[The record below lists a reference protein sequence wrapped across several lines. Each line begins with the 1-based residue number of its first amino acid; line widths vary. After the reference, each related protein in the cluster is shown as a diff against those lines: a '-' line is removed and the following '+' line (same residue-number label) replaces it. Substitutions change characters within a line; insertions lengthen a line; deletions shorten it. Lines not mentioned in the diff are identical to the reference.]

1 MEEGQLEARR
11 KTLWILHGAIADLLL
26 ERIRCGEAG
35 SSELDVAIKFL
46 KNNGITQEYQPQA
59 SAAMRALGEACNLP
73 FQLPHQSTQENDH
86 EN

>member
-59 SAAMRALGEACNLP
+59 SAAMRALGEAFNLP
-73 FQLPHQSTQENDH
+73 FQLPRPSAQECAN